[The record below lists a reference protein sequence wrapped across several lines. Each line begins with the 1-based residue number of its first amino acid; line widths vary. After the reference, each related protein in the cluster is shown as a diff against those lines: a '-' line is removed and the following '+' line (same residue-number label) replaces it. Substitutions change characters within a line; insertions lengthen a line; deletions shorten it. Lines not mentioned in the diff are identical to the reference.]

1 MLTYILVIYIS
12 VFVFLGIIAALTVA
26 FIPAVQEAG
35 AGGAATAGGTPGS
48 GIAGA
53 FTGTDVD
60 TDAYELLFFHISAVQ
75 AVCSGLIAGQLAE
88 GGIADGVKH
97 ATGLLAL
104 TYLVFTLA
112 LL

>member
-1 MLTYILVIYIS
+1 
-12 VFVFLGIIAALTVA
+12 VA
-26 FIPAVQEAG
+26 FIPAVQG
-35 AGGAATAGGTPGS
+35 ASGTAAPGSTPGV
-48 GIAGA
+48 GGGVTGA
-53 FTGTDVD
+53 FTGAEVN

-97 ATGLLAL
+97 ATGLLVL
-104 TYLVFTLA
+104 TYLTFAAV